1 MSKCFST
8 FDLPMPMKMR
18 VKTKDEPMMKLG
30 VNVIFVLE
38 ELLLYDFGWEK
49 PWCKDWD
56 VLVGICFDL
65 SAKNSTAGKL
75 VWFCFN
81 SSQHN
86 VIIFAALHEFR

>member
-49 PWCKDWD
+49 TM
-56 VLVGICFDL
+56 V
-65 SAKNSTAGKL
+65 
-75 VWFCFN
+75 
-81 SSQHN
+81 
-86 VIIFAALHEFR
+86 